1 VAQRLSAHESSI
13 NALMA
18 FPLERAVSHAHVQ
31 AAGVDDVKQPA
42 LHMCRSSHEPVPEG
56 TPAPLEQL
64 VDALCWK
71 AQRASALQSPPASAA
86 HAMNTVLARQSVEQL
101 AGSVTPQPTRAMHAD
116 EQIASSGSASPVDV
130 PELEPL
136 LGATP
141 LLEPLPDAAPLEPLL
156 DGPLLEPL
164 LDAAPLLLPPAS
176 LPPPLPPLLDP
187 HAANDPQ
194 TLASEAI
201 MMPRWI
207 LVFTEASS
215 RARPAFASR
224 GIPVWTSCYAKGAPV
239 KPASR
244 SPCSP
249 CEHPRH
255 VRPL

>member
-1 VAQRLSAHESSI
+1 M
-13 NALMA
+13 AL
-18 FPLERAVSHAHVQ
+18 PLERAVSHAHVQ
-31 AAGVDDVKQPA
+31 VAGVDDVKQPA

-56 TPAPLEQL
+56 MPAPLEQL
-64 VDALCWK
+64 VDALCSK

-141 LLEPLPDAAPLEPLL
+141 LLEPLLDAAPLEPLL

-176 LPPPLPPLLDP
+176 LPPPWPPPLLDP
-187 HAANDPQ
+187 HAANDPP

-201 MMPRWI
+201 TMTRWI
-207 LVFTEASS
+207 VVFIEFPC
-215 RARPAFASR
+215 RARPAFAGR
-224 GIPVWTSCYAKGAPV
+224 GTLPLGCLPTRK
-239 KPASR
+239 ASPS
-244 SPCSP
+244 SP
-249 CEHPRH
+249 
-255 VRPL
+255 PLLGVPGP

>member
-64 VDALCWK
+64 VDALCSK
-71 AQRASALQSPPASAA
+71 AQRASALQSSPAFAA
-86 HAMNTVLARQSVEQL
+86 HAMNTVLARQSVEQVG
-101 AGSVTPQPTRAMHAD
+101 GSVTPQPTRAVHAD
-116 EQIASSGSASPVDV
+116 EQIASAGSASPVAV

-136 LGATP
+136 LEAAP
-141 LLEPLPDAAPLEPLL
+141 VLEPPLDP
-156 DGPLLEPL
+156 PL

-176 LPPPLPPLLDP
+176 LPPPWPPPLLDP
-187 HAANDPQ
+187 HAANDPP

-201 MMPRWI
+201 TMTRWI
-207 LVFTEASS
+207 VVFIEFPC
-215 RARPAFASR
+215 RARPAFAGR
-224 GIPVWTSCYAKGAPV
+224 GTLPLGCLPTRK
-239 KPASR
+239 ASPS
-244 SPCSP
+244 SP
-249 CEHPRH
+249 
-255 VRPL
+255 PLLGVPGP